1 MLDLLYVIS
10 YIRYLYKQIEYLEE
24 NNQKNSVEY
33 NNLIKELE
41 KEIKVEKD
49 MLNLFRNHFGEL
61 KTKLKEE
68 YPFLKNGISISPKDT
83 KDKYL
88 IALRLMNELISSE
101 TVLNKYD
108 YEHGLSQYLTI
119 DELSLSLNNT
129 PRLKFLIGF
138 LVPDIEQVLLTNNF
152 EVPTYPII
160 YNETI
165 KDIYNISDE
174 YHEKYKDK
182 ILLYRYKKI
191 LEKIIMASDE
201 DINNFIEY
209 YTNLKY
215 ILIAIYSLCSNSL
228 LKDLDELTNQYLI
241 NSKNKSKELLND
253 IITNRK
259 RQRFLKVTFEVPNG
273 RY

>member
-1 MLDLLYVIS
+1 MTDLLYVIS

-49 MLNLFRNHFGEL
+49 MLNLFRNHYGEL

-182 ILLYRYKKI
+182 ILLYRYKTL
-191 LEKIIMASDE
+191 LENIAIATDE
-201 DINNFIEY
+201 EIKNNFEY

-215 ILIAIYSLCSNSL
+215 ILMAIYSLCSISL
-228 LKDLDELTNQYLI
+228 VPILDELTNQYLI
-241 NSKNKSKELLND
+241 NSNIESQKLLTSIIDSK
-253 IITNRK
+253 K
-259 RQRFLKVTFEVPNG
+259 RQRYLKVTFEV
-273 RY
+273 

>member
-1 MLDLLYVIS
+1 MTDLLYVIS

-49 MLNLFRNHFGEL
+49 MLNLFRNHYGEL

-241 NSKNKSKELLND
+241 NRKNKLNKLLND